1 MKLRLLTLLSV
12 FVLVAAACGSDE
24 DATTETTALAELT
37 NACPVD
43 GCSITISEV
52 AAEGDELR
60 ITWETNFAPE
70 FSKNHIHLYW
80 DTYTAKEIS
89 ADAESVHGVTQ
100 GNWLPTDAWPT
111 LLTEGAVS
119 VAERA
124 GSTTLCVT
132 AADFEHIVLDLELV
146 KCIDVS
152 DSL

>member
-12 FVLVAAACGSDE
+12 FVLVAAACGGDDE
-24 DATTETTALAELT
+24 ATADTTEPVTLT

-43 GCSITISEV
+43 GCSITITDV
-52 AAEGDELR
+52 QPDGDELR

-80 DTYTAKEIS
+80 DTYTAKEVS
-89 ADAESVHGVTQ
+89 ANAESEHGVTQ
-100 GNWLPTDAWPT
+100 GNWLPTDAWPE
-111 LLTEGAVS
+111 LVTEGAVS

-124 GSTTLCVT
+124 GSTMLCVT
-132 AADFEHIVLDLELV
+132 AADFEHIVLDLDLV
-146 KCIDVS
+146 KCFDVS

>member
-1 MKLRLLTLLSV
+1 MKLRLLALLSV
-12 FVLVAAACGSDE
+12 FALVAAACGGE
-24 DATTETTALAELT
+24 DAATTETTPAELT
-37 NACPVD
+37 NSCPVD
-43 GCSITISEV
+43 GCSITITDV
-52 AAEGDELR
+52 QPEGDELR

-80 DTYTAKEIS
+80 DTYTAQEVS
-89 ADAESVHGVTQ
+89 ANAESEHNVTQ
-100 GNWLPTDAWPT
+100 GNWLPTDAWPS

-132 AADFEHIVLDLELV
+132 AADFEHIVLALDLV
-146 KCIDVS
+146 KCLDVS